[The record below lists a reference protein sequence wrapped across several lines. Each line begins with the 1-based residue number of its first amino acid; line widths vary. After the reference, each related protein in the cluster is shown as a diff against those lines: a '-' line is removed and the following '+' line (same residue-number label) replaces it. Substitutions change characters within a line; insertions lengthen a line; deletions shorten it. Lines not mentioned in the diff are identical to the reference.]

1 MGMINLNP
9 LDENNEPEPPDYSYI
24 PTVQETMDSIEKAV
38 EEVNLEDNSPEAKL
52 KALREK
58 ITREATKL
66 LPLEKDAEAAS
77 EEERK
82 ALELLNAARMKRNAA
97 ILAKQEAERQKRLLE
112 QELKSLQ
119 WEIEEAARL
128 AEQERLAEIARKE
141 ATMQMAEL
149 GKRFDNATAGAPWR
163 EWAKEHQL
171 FAGKLIARNRR
182 VILADAMGL
191 GKTLSSIIT
200 TDMTYGVTKE
210 VTPDFPMLGEEK
222 EIWVPQKVVWTQ
234 QAVDAGIK
242 EEWPFDLENGGG
254 LTSQF
259 NKIPALTPFDDPMMR
274 VGSSV
279 LKAGNQIPYLAYD
292 IKMKLGQQGFIE
304 TKQSYTKTEIV
315 NSITRPVGR
324 KILYFCPAP
333 LLRNVLEEWR
343 NWSPGRSAT
352 FIGAMSKAERQ
363 FALSYLP
370 KLDEYVIIVN
380 YEAWRRDLA
389 LLDELG
395 KCQFDTIII
404 DEAHNIKD
412 MKSQAF
418 RGVQQVVNTCQPEY
432 LIPMTGTPLLNRP
445 QEFFTLLHLINP
457 QKWYSEKDYL
467 LQYCEEYYPKD
478 IDGNDQYTN
487 PKWKFRPGGWEALEA
502 QITKNYLRRTKD
514 DAGIVLPE
522 KVIIHHDIAVDP
534 ENYPL
539 QAKARKD
546 MKELAT
552 LIIDSK
558 KGQVLQATVM
568 IALITRL
575 RQIETWPAGI
585 IQRDAKTK
593 EIILQ
598 LDIQESQKI
607 DYAIHFN
614 KEDNEWD
621 GLIPQHIEDER
632 MVVFSQ
638 FKAPLHELKRRI
650 ELMGKKAVIIDGDT
664 PQSLRDEAR
673 LDFDRRHT
681 PNRADARWDIALCNY
696 KAAGVGLN
704 LTAATNMVVLDSE
717 WNPGKRDQAFDRLH
731 RIGQTENVTINVL
744 STTGTIDSWLDQM
757 MIDKEAVVSGAETSS
772 ISANDLKN
780 ALDSGLI

>member
-1 MGMINLNP
+1 MEINLNP
-9 LDENNEPEPPDYSYI
+9 LDESNEPEAPDYSYI
-24 PTVQETMDSIEKAV
+24 PNINETMKSIDKAV
-38 EEVNLEDNSPEAKL
+38 EEVNLNENSPEAKL
-52 KALREK
+52 KALQES
-58 ITREATKL
+58 ITAATAEL
-66 LPLEKDAEAAS
+66 LPFQKEAEEAS

-97 ILAKQEAERQKRLLE
+97 ILAKQEAERKKVLLE
-112 QELKSLQ
+112 QQMRQLQ
-119 WEIEEAARL
+119 YEIEEAARK
-128 AEQERLAEIARKE
+128 AEEERLAAIARE
-141 ATMQMAEL
+141 NASMQFAEL

-163 EWAKEHQL
+163 EWAKDHQL
-171 FAGKLIARNRR
+171 VAGKLIAQNRR

-200 TDMTYGVTKE
+200 ADMTHGVTKE
-210 VTPDFPMLGEEK
+210 VTPDFPLLGEEK
-222 EIWVPQKVVWTQ
+222 EVWVPERTVWTE
-234 QAVDAGIK
+234 QAVTAGIK
-242 EEWPFDLENGGG
+242 KEYPFDVENGGG
-254 LTSQF
+254 LAAQF
-259 NKIPALTPFDDPMMR
+259 SSTPALTPFDDPYMR

-279 LKAGNQIPYLAYD
+279 LKVGNQIGYIPYDL
-292 IKMKLGQQGFIE
+292 KNKLLEQGFIE
-304 TKQSYTKTEIV
+304 KQKAYTKTEIV

-352 FIGAMSKAERQ
+352 YIGNMSKAERQ
-363 FALSYLP
+363 FALSFLP
-370 KLDEYVIIVN
+370 KLDEFVVIVN

-389 LLDELG
+389 MLDELG
-395 KCQFDTIII
+395 KLQFDTIII
-404 DEAHNIKD
+404 DEAHSIKD

-418 RGVQQVVNTCQPEY
+418 RGVKQVIDTCSPEY

-457 QKWYSEKDYL
+457 QKWYNEKDYL
-467 LQYCEEYYPKD
+467 LQYCEEYYPLD
-478 IDGNDQYTN
+478 IDGNQNFTN
-487 PKWKFRPGGWEALEA
+487 PKWKFREGGWEALEK
-502 QITKNYLRRTKD
+502 QITKHYLRRTKD

-522 KVIIHHDIAVDP
+522 KVIIHHDIEVDP
-534 ENYPL
+534 ENYPA

-593 EIILQ
+593 EIVLQ
-598 LDIQESQKI
+598 LDVQESQKI
-607 DYAIHFN
+607 DYAIHFD
-614 KEDNEWD
+614 KDSGEWD

-664 PQSLRDEAR
+664 PQSVRDEAR

-681 PNRADARWDIALCNY
+681 PNRSDAKWDIALCNY

-744 STTGTIDSWLDQM
+744 STTGTIDSWLDQIM
-757 MIDKEAVVSGAETSS
+757 KDKEGVISGAEASS
-772 ISANDLKN
+772 ISASEFIN
-780 ALDSGLI
+780 AIDSGLI